1 MSLSNGS
8 WTYYV
13 TVKMSMKIFKIKAPA
28 KLNIRLKVTGRRS
41 DGYHELVSIMIPI
54 DLFDLLE
61 LTIGQGGGLKLACEG
76 LQVPT
81 DENNL
86 AFKAAR
92 AFFSR
97 TGLREEAS
105 IKLIKN
111 IPVAAGMGGGS
122 SDAAATLMALN
133 EMWAKPLSS
142 SEMHDLAMGLGADVP
157 FFLERKPCLA
167 RGIGEILEPLESWP
181 KWWFIIVH
189 PPIEVSTSW
198 VYENLKL
205 ELTTDEYDYIKK
217 ILSHAPIS
225 IPKILENDLERV
237 TSATFPIVETIKN
250 SLIETGAL
258 GALMTGSGPSVF
270 GVFPTLDTAQLGKR
284 NLASQNLGDVFMT
297 TTWSGSNFT

>member
-1 MSLSNGS
+1 
-8 WTYYV
+8 
-13 TVKMSMKIFKIKAPA
+13 MKTFRIKAPA
-28 KLNIRLKVTGRRS
+28 KLNIRLKVTGRRP
-41 DGYHELVSIMIPI
+41 DGYHKLVSIMIPI

-61 LTIGQGGGLKLACEG
+61 LKVDEGGGLKLACEG
-76 LQVPT
+76 LPVPT

-86 AFKAAR
+86 VYRVAR

-111 IPVAAGMGGGS
+111 IPVAAGLGGGS

-133 EMWAKPLSS
+133 EMWSKPLSS
-142 SEMHDLAMGLGADVP
+142 SEMHDLAIELGADVP
-157 FFLERKPCLA
+157 FFLEGKPCLA

-181 KWWFIIVH
+181 KWWFVIVH

-205 ELTTDEYDYIKK
+205 ELTTGEHDYIKK

-225 IPKILENDLERV
+225 IPQILENDLERV
-237 TSATFPIVETIKN
+237 TTATFPIVETIKN
-250 SLIETGAL
+250 GLIDTGAL

-270 GVFPTLDTAQLGKR
+270 GVFPTLDAAQMGKR
-284 NLASQNLGDVFMT
+284 DLASQNLGDAFIA
-297 TTWSGSNFT
+297 TTWSGSNFA